1 MGLIRQFAAAAPY
14 KVFFSV
20 LLGILAGIFY
30 SALIPLVISSIEP
43 ADPAFPELNRTLLL
57 PGDIEVSDP
66 KMAMLYLFACIVV
79 LLTRSLSEI
88 MLLQVGARVAR
99 NFRMSFYQRIS
110 ATSVV
115 ALEKAGSARLI
126 GAVNL
131 DVPRIVLGARLI
143 PAIFVNSVTLI
154 GMLGFLLYLNA
165 SVFKLV
171 VLSVVAG
178 ILVYQLPMIF
188 GRRLFEKNRELND
201 QLQES
206 IKGLI
211 YGAKELKLDQHKSTF
226 YHNLLLKAQEEKLL
240 RTESVGH
247 AVTRATVSLG
257 DLLSF
262 FVIGVVSFIA
272 LNHYTIASHELV
284 SIVMALLYIT
294 TPIAIVLNSIPGLTV
309 AGVSYRKLHRLLGE
323 LPTEG
328 CDTTIVP
335 VAEWQTLQFVSVCY
349 RYPSYGEE
357 AGFAVGPID
366 LEIHRGEITFIV
378 GGNGSGKST
387 LSKLIT
393 LHYQATT
400 GDIVFGN
407 QKVAAQQLNSFR
419 HEISAIFSNY
429 YLFDRLLSDLTREK
443 EQKLQQYL
451 VDLKLAHLVKVTDG
465 KFSTTAL
472 SDGQRKRLALVVAYL
487 DDKNL
492 YLFDEWAADQ
502 DPEFKEIFYRQILP
516 DLKASGKAVVVI
528 SHDDKYFPLA
538 DQLLKMDGG
547 RLISI
552 RRDKSV
558 ALASC
563 Q

>member
-1 MGLIRQFAAAAPY
+1 MGLIRQFAAAAPFT
-14 KVFFSV
+14 VFCSIV
-20 LLGILAGIFY
+20 MGILAGVFY
-30 SALIPLVISSIEP
+30 SALIPLVISSITP
-43 ADPAFPELNRTLLL
+43 SDPAFPEINTTLML
-57 PGDIEVSDP
+57 PGNIEVSEP
-66 KMAMLYLFACIVV
+66 KMAMLYLLACLVV
-79 LLTRSLSEI
+79 LLTRSMSEI
-88 MLLQVGARVAR
+88 LLLQVGARVAR
-99 NFRMSFYQRIS
+99 NFRITFYQRIS
-110 ATSVV
+110 ETSVV

-165 SVFKLV
+165 DVFQLV
-171 VLSVVAG
+171 ILSVLAG
-178 ILVYQLPMIF
+178 IVVYQLPMIF

-201 QLQES
+201 ELQES

-211 YGAKELKLDQHKSTF
+211 YGAKELKLDQHKAAF
-226 YHNLLLKAQEEKLL
+226 YRKFLLEAQEDKLLK
-240 RTESVGH
+240 TESVGH

-262 FVIGVVSFIA
+262 FVIGVVSFVA
-272 LNHYTIASHELV
+272 LNHYTIASQDLV

-323 LPTEG
+323 LPAEGAVSATEPWV
-328 CDTTIVP
+328 D
-335 VAEWQTLQFVSVCY
+335 WQTLRFSGVCY
-349 RYPSYGEE
+349 HYPAQGNE
-357 AGFAVGPID
+357 AGFAIGPID
-366 LEIHRGEITFIV
+366 LVIQRGEITFIV

-393 LHYQATT
+393 LHYQATA
-400 GDIVFGN
+400 GDIWLGEQRVTL
-407 QKVAAQQLNSFR
+407 AQLNNAR
-419 HEISAIFSNY
+419 QEISAIYSNY
-429 YLFDRLLSDLTREK
+429 YLFDRLLIDLTHEK
-443 EQKLQQYL
+443 EQQLQLYL
-451 VDLKLAHLVKVTDG
+451 TELKLAHLVVIRDG

-487 DDKNL
+487 DDKPL

-502 DPEFKEIFYRQILP
+502 DPEFKEIFYLRILP
-516 DLKASGKAVVVI
+516 DLKAAGKAVVVI

-538 DQLLKMDGG
+538 DQLLKMNEGH
-547 RLISI
+547 LVTI
-552 RRDKSV
+552 RREKPV
-558 ALASC
+558 ILASG
-563 Q
+563 